1 MHQVHQ
7 WVAAAASA
15 VTSEAASAAA
25 SAVTSVVTS
34 VDASSAGSN
43 CVASSRHP
51 SSYYSTVVVS
61 KSAIDFEPFAF
72 IAISDVVS
80 HRSEPHR

>member
-7 WVAAAASA
+7 WVTDAASVVTSMVASA
-15 VTSEAASAAA
+15 VTSVVA

-34 VDASSAGSN
+34 VDASSLGSN

-51 SSYYSTVVVS
+51 SS
-61 KSAIDFEPFAF
+61 
-72 IAISDVVS
+72 
-80 HRSEPHR
+80 